1 MPAAA
6 QMLCHMICITKATGE
21 QACDQ
26 SIMCRA
32 WPPICWA
39 TGSSKPCI
47 HVSCGRIIPVY
58 LLLVKQAGEDAKLAA
73 PVHVDIARL
82 FAGLAVTSLR
92 EVSLTGSH
100 PAAARTWPNRDFAA
114 AQPMFTV
121 EPALA
126 EAVAANSSM
135 SFPVPDGFDRSGQ
148 WVGEGAPGAS
158 DTAATGSSSSG
169 TKFQPSQPLEDWD
182 SDRGGG
188 GWLLG
193 PKLLVALQPSEIRT
207 FELTVQQAGGAAAG
221 Q

>member
-1 MPAAA
+1 
-6 QMLCHMICITKATGE
+6 MLDSMLTVTL
-21 QACDQ
+21 
-26 SIMCRA
+26 
-32 WPPICWA
+32 WYL
-39 TGSSKPCI
+39 
-47 HVSCGRIIPVY
+47 SCGCVT
-58 LLLVKQAGEDAKLAA
+58 LASSLLVEQAGEDTKLAA
-73 PVHVDIARL
+73 PVQVDIARL
-82 FAGLAVTSLR
+82 FAGLAITSLR

-114 AQPMFTV
+114 GQRMFTV

-148 WVGEGAPGAS
+148 WVGQGGPGAS
-158 DTAATGSSSSG
+158 GTAASGGSSSG
-169 TKFQPSQPLEDWD
+169 TEFQPSQPLEDWT

-188 GWLLG
+188 GWILG

-207 FELTVQQAGGAAAG
+207 FELTMQQAGGAAAG

>member
-1 MPAAA
+1 MSP
-6 QMLCHMICITKATGE
+6 CEH
-21 QACDQ
+21 
-26 SIMCRA
+26 
-32 WPPICWA
+32 
-39 TGSSKPCI
+39 GSLL
-47 HVSCGRIIPVY
+47 HVASPLHIV
-58 LLLVKQAGEDAKLAA
+58 LVTQAGEDAKLAA
-73 PVHVDIARL
+73 PVQVDIARL

-100 PAAARTWPNRDFAA
+100 PAAERTWPNRDFAA

-126 EAVAANSSM
+126 EAIAANSSL

-148 WVGEGAPGAS
+148 WVGEGGLGAS
-158 DTAATGSSSSG
+158 DTAASGRSTTG
-169 TKFQPSQPLEDWD
+169 TDFQPSQPLEDWS

-193 PKLLVALQPSEIRT
+193 PRLVVALQPSEIRT
-207 FELTVQQAGGAAAG
+207 FELTLQQAGGTAAG